1 MTAAKRTVF
10 IVSDGTG
17 ITAEALA
24 NSLLTQFEGFEFA
37 QTVIPFVDSIEKA
50 NDCVDRI
57 RAAARRDDERPVV
70 FCTLI
75 DPQVRSLV
83 HMAPALVLD
92 FFEAFVTPLEAE
104 LNARSTH
111 AVGRA
116 HSKTETSDYQRRI
129 EAINYTLAHDDGLSN
144 KDLESAEVILV
155 GVSRSGKTP
164 TCLYMAMQFGI
175 KAANYPLI
183 PEDFER
189 RALPTAL
196 EPHLE
201 KLYGLTIA
209 PERLARIRAERRPN
223 SKYASIEN
231 CRHEV
236 QQAEHLMQRHGI
248 RCLNSTARS
257 IEEIAATILQD
268 VKVARHSY

>member
-1 MTAAKRTVF
+1 VF

-24 NSLLTQFEGFEFA
+24 HSLLTQFEGFAFE
-37 QTVIPFVDSIEKA
+37 QTVIPFVDSLERA
-50 NDCVDRI
+50 HACVDRI
-57 RAAARRDDERPVV
+57 RAAGRRDGDRPIV

-75 DPQVRSLV
+75 DPQVRNVLL
-83 HMAPALVLD
+83 MAPALVLD
-92 FFEAFVTPLEAE
+92 FFAAFVDPLEAE

-116 HSKTETSDYQRRI
+116 HGTTETSDYQGRI
-129 EAINYTLAHDDGLSN
+129 EAINYTLAHDDGLTN
-144 KDLESAEVILV
+144 RDLASAEVILV

-164 TCLYMAMQFGI
+164 TCLYMAMQFGV

-189 RALPTAL
+189 RALPGAL
-196 EPHLE
+196 EPFID

-209 PERLARIRAERRPN
+209 PERLARIRAERRPS

-231 CRHEV
+231 CRYEV
-236 QQAEHLMQRHGI
+236 EQAERLMQRHAI
-248 RCLNSTARS
+248 RCINSTSRS

-268 VKVARHSY
+268 VQLPRHSY